1 MDERRIKQMSKK
13 ISMLALAGAFVV
25 GVAACGGGGGSGGSS
40 STSSSSVSGTP
51 TKGAFTTC
59 TAVISQVDPTDTV
72 DGLSDT
78 NYKEATC
85 TDGSYS
91 GTVSWT
97 GLSVVEVYGTYY
109 DEENDTTVT
118 LAKGAG
124 LKATA
129 SLSTTTAQTVHPNV
143 FSDASASLTIDS
155 VKTGGYSSDQLD
167 ALATSSDSSVADA
180 IGVTLGSGE
189 SFGGLDLSASSLS
202 GTAGEVMTKQ
212 QGLMKTF
219 KDGGGSSSSLLSELT
234 SIMKSAVNNGANVD
248 SQLVTYAGSNASFS
262 YTSGNLATNI
272 DARATSP
279 KARTSGGTA
288 PTYSDTDKA
297 TYQAKAA
304 TIAVT
309 NGLSCVSSQGAAN
322 TVNVGG
328 TEVTFASDGTV
339 NNGTAVTVS
348 SRNDVTFTCNVTAYT
363 SSDGTTAAARSWSG
377 KTFGFY
383 IDGTS
388 SWDSRSITATL
399 DNVDVSIG
407 ATSGSDTTPSSVSV
421 SITSG
426 AALVYKGTNSAGT
439 AISGTISNTIADATG
454 STSSSVISASGN
466 ALTINATALLSQIN
480 TRVGRSNR
488 FVYASGNFTY
498 SIGFGVPVG
507 YASGTTLNNRFP
519 DSSSDTIVGPTVNG
533 KLTIQ

>member
-1 MDERRIKQMSKK
+1 MNERGMKQMSKK

-25 GVAACGGGGGSGGSS
+25 GVAACGGGGGSSS
-40 STSSSSVSGTP
+40 STTSSSVSGTP

-59 TAVISQVDPTDTV
+59 TAVITQVDPTDTT

-78 NYKEATC
+78 NTKEETC

-97 GLSVVEVYGTYY
+97 GLSVVEIYGTYY

-118 LAKGAG
+118 LAKGSG

-167 ALATSSDSSVADA
+167 ALATSSDNSVADA

-189 SFGGLDLSASSLS
+189 SFGGLDLSASSLT

-212 QGLMKTF
+212 QGLMKTHM
-219 KDGGGSSSSLLSELT
+219 DGGGSSSSLLGDLS
-234 SIMKSAVNNGANVD
+234 SIVTSAVSNGANVD
-248 SQLVTYAGSNASFS
+248 SQLVTYAGNTAGFS
-262 YTSGNLATNI
+262 YTSGNLATNVK
-272 DARATSP
+272 ARVSTP

-288 PTYSDTDKA
+288 PTYSSTDQT
-297 TYQAKAA
+297 TYNSQADAV
-304 TIAVT
+304 AVT
-309 NGLSCVSSQGAAN
+309 NGLSCVSSQSAAN

-339 NNGTAVTVS
+339 NGGTAVSVS
-348 SRNDVTFTCNVTAYT
+348 SSSDLTFTCNVAAYT
-363 SSDGTTAAARSWSG
+363 SSDGTTAAAKTWSG

-388 SWDSRSITATL
+388 SGDSRSITATL
-399 DNVDVSIG
+399 DMVDVSLG

-421 SITSG
+421 SVAAG
-426 AALVYKGTNSAGT
+426 ASLAYKGTNSAGT
-439 AISGTISNTIADATG
+439 SISGTVSNDTADTTG

-466 ALTINATALLSQIN
+466 ALTINATALLSKIN
-480 TRVGRSNR
+480 TKVGSSNQLNI
-488 FVYASGNFTY
+488 GGTTGDFTY
-498 SIGFGVPVG
+498 RIGFGVPVG

-519 DSSSDTIVGPTVNG
+519 DSSSDMVSGPTVNG